1 MMQESNHQ
9 IQENTM
15 GTFDNDMFECL
26 DFFSGT
32 TNFGG
37 TPNCGDKDDHNLP
50 EIQNEIRNKSASTF
64 DVIQDTLYTCDDL
77 DNHFGIYLSSVRD
90 TSGDVEDGCTVI
102 SEDCDDQSS
111 AGSEM
116 DAMMLKLN
124 VCMQRSAETRVH
136 VERIADILKKTGALS
151 SASAGKTASLPVARS
166 KNAGPS
172 TVVDVSQKRRLPKNT
187 KVVTKRKDFAITGCL
202 VRPILLDEK
211 VVSFPSRQLFT
222 AANGKSPIASK
233 QISYHVPEARTSV
246 SDFLRQSKR
255 SVPMYC

>member
-1 MMQESNHQ
+1 
-9 IQENTM
+9 M
-15 GTFDNDMFECL
+15 GAFNNDVIECL

-32 TNFGG
+32 TNFG
-37 TPNCGDKDDHNLP
+37 TPNFGGKDDHNLP
-50 EIQNEIRNKSASTF
+50 EIQNEIRNKSASTI
-64 DVIQDTLYTCDDL
+64 DVIQDTLYPCDDL
-77 DNHFGIYLSSVRD
+77 DNHFGIYWFSIRD
-90 TSGDVEDGCTVI
+90 TYGDVEDGCTVI

-124 VCMQRSAETRVH
+124 VCMRRSAETRVH

-166 KNAGPS
+166 KNSGPS
-172 TVVDVSQKRRLPKNT
+172 TVVEVSQKRRLLKDT

-211 VVSFPSRQLFT
+211 FVSFPSRRLFT
-222 AANGKSPIASK
+222 TAHGKSPIVSNE
-233 QISYHVPEARTSV
+233 ISCHVPEASQKVQTSV
-246 SDFLRQSKR
+246 SDFLRRSKR